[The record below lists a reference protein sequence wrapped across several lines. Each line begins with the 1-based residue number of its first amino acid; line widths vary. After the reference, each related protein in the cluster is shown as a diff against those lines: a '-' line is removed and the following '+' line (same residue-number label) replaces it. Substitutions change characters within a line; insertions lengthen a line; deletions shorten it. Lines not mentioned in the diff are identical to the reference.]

1 VRFDAWIERTV
12 PDPGMVEPELWSRFA
27 DYDPNEAITLTTPA
41 TARSA
46 ITVASCPT
54 AGAVRASPFSSRGPT
69 RDRRDKPEIAAP
81 GELIESS
88 GAGARADNGL
98 PLRVAMEGTSMAA
111 PHVTGVVARLL
122 GRQHDLRAERIRELL
137 VKSAVRPTG
146 SDWDRNRGHGKV
158 DAEAAMKL
166 LERSLSG

>member
-1 VRFDAWIERTV
+1 MRSTPGSNARCRTRAWSS
-12 PDPGMVEPELWSRFA
+12 PSCGRFA

-46 ITVASCPT
+46 DHGGKLPHRRR
-54 AGAVRASPFSSRGPT
+54 GARFVVQQPRPDPR
-69 RDRRDKPEIAAP
+69 RRDKPEIAAP
-81 GELIESS
+81 GEVIESS

-98 PLRVAMEGTSMAA
+98 PLRAAMEGTNIAA

-137 VKSAVRPTG
+137 VKSAIRPGGIGLGPQPGATAR
-146 SDWDRNRGHGKV
+146 WMPKRR
-158 DAEAAMKL
+158 
-166 LERSLSG
+166 